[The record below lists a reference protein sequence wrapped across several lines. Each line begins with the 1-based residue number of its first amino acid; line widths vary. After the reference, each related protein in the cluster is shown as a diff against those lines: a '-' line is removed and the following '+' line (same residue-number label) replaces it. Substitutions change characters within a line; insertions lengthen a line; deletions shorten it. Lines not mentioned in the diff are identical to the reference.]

1 MNPQRRLSTAAA
13 VLAAVLATTATTR
26 AQDATWSSFVAVT
39 PIYQGESDLDNG
51 GDFSL
56 GGLLV
61 RAGVSRGFGDGNR
74 VGVTV
79 NYDYLDYSFSNPVAF
94 GGRAP
99 WNIVQRYGVTVPL
112 SFQLRDGWS
121 FGVAPEI
128 DWFKENGADSG
139 ESLAWGATFSVA
151 KRFQDGNRIGF
162 GLAVFDQIEDTLV
175 SPFLVIDWRLS
186 ERWRL
191 TNPLAAGP
199 TGGAG
204 IELDYQLNDRWT
216 MGGGVAYRRYRFRL
230 SETGPVPNGVGE
242 ERGVPVF
249 FRATYSFTRQLSLN
263 MYGGVVVGGRLRVE
277 DPSGNTLRQ
286 DDFDPAPLL
295 AVTFLGRF

>member
-1 MNPQRRLSTAAA
+1 MSYHRWSCAAA
-13 VLAAVLATTATTR
+13 TALALLLAVTGAAH
-26 AQDATWSSFVAVT
+26 AQDGGWNPFVAVT
-39 PIYQGESDLDNG
+39 PIYFGETDLDNG
-51 GDFSL
+51 GDFSTA
-56 GGLLV
+56 GVTV
-61 RAGVSRGFGDGNR
+61 RAGVSRGIGGGNR
-74 VGVTV
+74 VGATF

-99 WNIVQRYGVTVPL
+99 WNIVQRYGVTVPF

-121 FGVAPEI
+121 AGIAPSA
-128 DWFKENGADSG
+128 DWFRENGAKSGDSV
-139 ESLAWGATFSVA
+139 AWGATFSVA
-151 KRFQDGNRIGF
+151 KQFQDGNRIGF

-175 SPFLVIDWRLS
+175 NPFLIIDWRLS
-186 ERWRL
+186 DRWRIV
-191 TNPLAAGP
+191 NPLAAGP

-204 IELDYQLNDRWT
+204 IELDYRLTDSWT

-249 FRATYSFTRQLSLN
+249 FRATYGFTKQLSLN
-263 MYGGVVVGGRLRVE
+263 MYAGVVAGGRLRVE
-277 DPSGNTLRQ
+277 DPSGNALRQ
-286 DDFDPAPLL
+286 DDFDPQPFA